1 MHAAEPPNFRAVG
14 PVERDYMHGIDMYR
28 RMCDHAIKRIDRAI
42 APGLIAP
49 GASPS
54 HQYAE
59 RLAQVDNAQRFGE
72 FMRLKDTPTRMTGKG
87 ERLPNN

>member
-1 MHAAEPPNFRAVG
+1 MHDAEPPNFRAIG

-28 RMCDHAIKRIDRAI
+28 RMCDHAIKRIDRAM
-42 APGLIAP
+42 GYNL

-72 FMRLKDTPTRMTGKG
+72 FMRLKETPTRMNGKG
-87 ERLPNN
+87 ERLPNH